1 MQPIHADEEAWKKN
15 NCYYYSYTVKVKHLV
30 AVKKTNASVP
40 DWKIAIMLW
49 NWANNKAPATV
60 FLNRYLFSTITPQIL
75 LPQYIQGHSWAS
87 F

>member
-1 MQPIHADEEAWKKN
+1 MQVIIIFTTIFSMNLQCSQYMQMKKPEKKN

-49 NWANNKAPATV
+49 N
-60 FLNRYLFSTITPQIL
+60 
-75 LPQYIQGHSWAS
+75 
-87 F
+87 